1 MTDAEIVA
9 DMFGP
14 PCNFSPADE
23 EVTLNCD
30 CEHFC
35 GSEEQTDAAC
45 WKRYFDFKRKQEN
58 ENQNLQ

>member
-1 MTDAEIVA
+1 MTDAEIIA

-23 EVTLNCD
+23 EMGLNCD

-35 GSEEQTDAAC
+35 CSEERTDAAC
-45 WKRYFDFKRKQEN
+45 WGRYLDFKIKQEN
-58 ENQNLQ
+58 ENQNL